1 MRYFC
6 TWLRLVLFLSLLS
19 VPALPFQAQV
29 PEDKEEESGGI
40 VDGAKSLFDRLRKKT
55 ESDSSDNGKKEGGGL
70 LDGLRKAL
78 DDERVKSLVDGVGDV
93 WESSKNSFDSLL
105 DSSSEANAQIEQLL
119 AYVDRKVSG
128 RESSFTDEQIQA
140 HAERIIPIMEELNG
154 RTFEKPPSV
163 KSVGNFQ
170 MIQILARDLAPQIEK
185 QLPDVPKVLIYFKAY
200 LSAGLYAPS
209 LLGKYGT
216 EDQTVYVLPQNLHA
230 IVEAEAIDAN
240 YEEDILQIVIGHELT
255 HSLQDQEIDLARSIL
270 DAPDPDAMNAFN
282 ATIEGHAVFM
292 ENALAKKL
300 GLDEAASAAT
310 ELIMAEDLDEDA
322 WLIERLAHVNA
333 VQMEQVYLGGERFI
347 RHHHKE
353 GGLDKIWQLLAEPP
367 LRSSMITQP
376 ETYTAS
382 PQPLPD
388 FESEF
393 SFALETAGLKDWS
406 QKVSHLGDFD
416 LRARLATVKSEQRET
431 ILRGLKQAV
440 GILMMDE
447 SDLGN
452 SLEIA
457 LFEFHSETGAA
468 LIVEAINKLS
478 AQNLAD
484 IEENSLV
491 ELLSQTEGKYRAGED
506 FAGTYQSSKTDAMFI
521 GKTTTT
527 SVLVSHGAFV
537 VHLIDEG
544 SGLKKPKIDALI
556 EALAA
561 KLRSL

>member
-1 MRYFC
+1 MRNFC
-6 TWLRLVLFLSLLS
+6 VWLCLAFLLFAA
-19 VPALPFQAQV
+19 PALPLQAQV
-29 PEDKEEESGGI
+29 GEEKVEEEGSI

-55 ESDSSDNGKKEGGGL
+55 EPDGSDDEKKKGGGL
-70 LDGLRKAL
+70 LDGIKKAL

-93 WESSKNSFDSLL
+93 WESSKDSFDSLL

-128 RESSFTDEQIQA
+128 RETSFTDEQIQA
-140 HAERIIPIMEELNG
+140 HAERIIPIIEELNG
-154 RTFEKPPSV
+154 RTFDETPNV

-230 IVEAEAIDAN
+230 IVEAEAIDAK
-240 YEEDILQIVIGHELT
+240 YEEDVLQIVIGHELT
-255 HSLQDQEIDLARSIL
+255 HGLQDQEIDLAKSIL

-282 ATIEGHAVFM
+282 ATIEGHAMFM

-300 GLDEAASAAT
+300 GLDEAATAAT
-310 ELIMAEDLDEDA
+310 ELIMTEDLDDDA
-322 WLIERLAHVNA
+322 WLFERLAHVDA

-347 RHHHKE
+347 NHHHKD
-353 GGLDKIWQLLAEPP
+353 GGLEKIWQLLAEPP

-376 ETYTAS
+376 ATYTAD
-382 PQPLPD
+382 PEPLPD

-393 SFALETAGLKDWS
+393 AFALEISGLEDWS

-416 LRARLATVKSEQRET
+416 LRARLATVKGEQRET
-431 ILRGLKQAV
+431 ILRGLKQAAGV
-440 GILMMDE
+440 LMMDE

-457 LFEFHSETGAA
+457 LFDFRSETEA
-468 LIVEAINKLS
+468 LLMVEAINDLS
-478 AQNLAD
+478 AQNLSD
-484 IEENSLV
+484 IKENSLV
-491 ELLSQTEGKYRAGED
+491 ELLSQTEGNYHAGKD
-506 FAGTYQSSKTDAMFI
+506 FPGTFRTSKTDALFI

-527 SVLVSHGAFV
+527 SVIVSNGTLV
-537 VHLIDEG
+537 VHLVDEG
-544 SGLKKPKIDALI
+544 SGLKKAKIDALI
-556 EALAA
+556 QQLAA